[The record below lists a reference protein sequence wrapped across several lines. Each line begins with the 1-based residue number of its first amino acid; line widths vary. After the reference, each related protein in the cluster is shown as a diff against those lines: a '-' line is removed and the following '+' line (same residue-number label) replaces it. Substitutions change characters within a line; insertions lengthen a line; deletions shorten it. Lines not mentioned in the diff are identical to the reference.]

1 MKDIPEKDRNI
12 LRQLAEAQAK
22 VAALPVQRETAAAWK
37 RLNALKH
44 GRALVWINE
53 LPWHEM
59 DVDGKLALQSTH
71 PFCRNVE
78 SQLRQTLYQWKHLPG
93 DMVVE
98 NTFFSP
104 LAVHDTGFGI
114 GEDVNFIRQDPKS
127 GIVSRTFH
135 PQIKDEKDLSK
146 IKTPVLT
153 HNKAASEET
162 FQTLQ
167 SLFGDILTIKKQ
179 GIIHSWFAPWD
190 ELIRWY
196 GVEEAMVDMIDRPE
210 LVQQAMDRLVKAY
223 LARLDQWEALNVLS
237 LSSGN
242 NRVGSGGLGYTDE
255 LPAEGFNPARV
266 RAKDQWGCA
275 TAQIFCDVSP
285 AMHEEFALQYERRWL
300 ERFGLNY
307 YGCCEPLHNKLDI
320 LASVPRLRKIS
331 MSPWADVD
339 KAAPLLSGRY
349 VFSCKPS
356 PAVLATDTWNPGEA
370 RQALRTVLE
379 KTSRHECVVEI
390 IMKDV
395 STLRYAPQRLWEWAE
410 IAREETSRWA

>member
-1 MKDIPEKDRNI
+1 MKDIPEKDRSI

-37 RLNALKH
+37 RLNALKP
-44 GRALVWINE
+44 GRPLVWINE

-59 DVDGKLALQSTH
+59 DVDGELALQSTH

-78 SQLRQTLYQWKHLPG
+78 SQLRQILYQWKHLPG

-127 GIVSRTFH
+127 GIASRTFH

-167 SLFGDILTIKKQ
+167 SLFGDILPIKKQ

-370 RQALRTVLE
+370 RRALRTVLE